1 MVVWPCVS
9 GPETSASENRLRCLA
24 IVPAFNERAAI
35 ASVIEELRA
44 IPWLDVVVIDDGSGD
59 GTAAE
64 AVRAG
69 ARVITLP
76 FNLGIGTAVQTGYLI
91 AQDSGYDIAIQ
102 VDGDGQHPPSEIA
115 VLVAAL
121 QSGEAD
127 LVIGSRFL
135 EVGTF
140 RSTRGR
146 RIGIALLA
154 RIVSLAT
161 RSRLTD
167 TTSGFRAAGPRA
179 IALFAAAYPHDYP
192 EVESVVVA
200 HRAGLR
206 VREIPIQ
213 MHERKGGRSSI
224 TPVRSLYY
232 MIKVSMAIGMVLLRR
247 PVRVPGAK
255 S

>member
-1 MVVWPCVS
+1 VP
-9 GPETSASENRLRCLA
+9 GHETSASQRRPRCLA
-24 IVPAFNERAAI
+24 IVPAFNERVAI
-35 ASVIEELRA
+35 ASVIADLKA
-44 IPWLDVVVIDDGSGD
+44 YPWVDVVVIDDGSGD

-91 AQDSGYDIAIQ
+91 AQDARYDVAIQ
-102 VDGDGQHPPSEIA
+102 VDGDGQHPASEIA
-115 VLVAAL
+115 TLVAAL
-121 QSGEAD
+121 QDGDAD

-135 EVGTF
+135 VPGTF

-146 RIGIALLA
+146 RLGIRVLA
-154 RIVSLAT
+154 RLVSLAV
-161 RSRLTD
+161 RYPLTD

-179 IALFAAAYPHDYP
+179 ISLFAAAYPHDYP

-206 VREIPIQ
+206 IKEVPIQ
-213 MHERKGGRSSI
+213 MHERRGGRSSI
-224 TPVRSLYY
+224 TPIRSGYY
-232 MIKVSMAIGMVLLRR
+232 MIKVSMAIAMVLLRR
-247 PVRVPGAK
+247 PARLPEAPN
-255 S
+255 